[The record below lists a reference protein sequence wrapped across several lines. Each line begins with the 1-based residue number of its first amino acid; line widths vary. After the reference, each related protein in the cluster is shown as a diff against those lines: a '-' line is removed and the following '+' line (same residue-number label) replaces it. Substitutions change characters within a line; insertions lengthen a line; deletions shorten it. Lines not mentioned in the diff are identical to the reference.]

1 MLCCCTKKFKAERRI
16 IMANIENK
24 ETSSRPINKTTETL
38 IKELETMSDTGLHE
52 MFLFFYKLNHAHS
65 NMLDSNKLPCLY
77 LKFFSGSYNGYF
89 CSSCSWVITFILLSG
104 GMTLSFSLPAVDTFH
119 LSMRCFIFTISSLNC
134 SSIFFNLSQ
143 GYYLPRVLHRNQA
156 RPPELE

>member
-1 MLCCCTKKFKAERRI
+1 
-16 IMANIENK
+16 MANIENK

-77 LKFFSGSYNGYF
+77 LKFFLDHTTDIFVPVVLG
-89 CSSCSWVITFILLSG
+89 
-104 GMTLSFSLPAVDTFH
+104 SLPLFY
-119 LSMRCFIFTISSLNC
+119 F
-134 SSIFFNLSQ
+134 Q
-143 GYYLPRVLHRNQA
+143 GA
-156 RPPELE
+156 